1 MTDLP
6 SDGDDRARRAELEKQ
21 LHLTE
26 LELHRARREGAAA
39 AHRARRQPVVHE
51 AFEPAEEEGWLTVYL
66 DVLTLLLVMLVVMLT
81 FAGTARDTS
90 SGSAVIDTVSESAG
104 PVQIVSPPIAAPVVP
119 APPPD
124 PLAGLDTAA
133 LGEDIEVIYNDQSV
147 SFRISSEIIFAPAE
161 AELSLDGLQVLR
173 TLLPVLR
180 QGEHRITIAGH
191 TDSLPIRSVRYPSN
205 WELSGARAGS
215 VVRYLEANGIAS
227 QRLVAVGYADTQP
240 LEGNDTATGRAANR
254 RVELILEK

>member
-1 MTDLP
+1 MTAARASRRCTVSLVMTDLP
-6 SDGDDRARRAELEKQ
+6 GDGDDRARSVLLEKQ

-26 LELHRARREGAAA
+26 LELQRARREGAVA
-39 AHRARRQPVVHE
+39 AHRARRQPVIHE
-51 AFEPAEEEGWLTVYL
+51 AFEPPEEEGWLTVYL

-81 FAGTARDTS
+81 FAGSVRDNS
-90 SGSAVIDTVSESAG
+90 SGGVQVDTLSETAA
-104 PVQIVSPPIAAPVVP
+104 PVQIVSPPITEPVAP
-119 APPPD
+119 APTSD
-124 PLAGLDTAA
+124 PLSGLDTSA
-133 LGEDIEVIYNDQSV
+133 LGDDIEVIYNDQSV
-147 SFRISSEIIFAPAE
+147 SFRK
-161 AELSLDGLQVLR
+161 
-173 TLLPVLR
+173 LLPVLR

-191 TDSLPIRSVRYPSN
+191 TDSLPIRSLRYPSN

-240 LEGNDTATGRAANR
+240 LQGNDTATGRAANR